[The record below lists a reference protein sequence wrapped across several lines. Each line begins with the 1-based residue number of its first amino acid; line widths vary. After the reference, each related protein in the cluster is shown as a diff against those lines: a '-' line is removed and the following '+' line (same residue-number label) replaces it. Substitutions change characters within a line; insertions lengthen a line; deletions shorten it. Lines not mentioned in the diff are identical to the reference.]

1 MIKVS
6 YDTKKFQFK
15 EILSNLLN
23 TVDLCQINETM
34 KVLKREND
42 QSTVY
47 HKMYYDWARTDEF
60 VNLYQNFIREVVLP
74 IYNKS
79 IVYQSIP
86 TFRVA
91 FQNNIAVG
99 EFHKDKWYRDISW
112 AEKVSEDNFFL
123 PFTDAF
129 DTNTIWVET
138 EEDKGDYFPMECKY
152 GEIIK
157 WNGSNLTHGNKIN
170 TTGKTRISV
179 DFRVIPYDRYE
190 PSNHGSI
197 NMDSKFSIGGYYDL
211 LEI

>member
-6 YDTKKFQFK
+6 YDTKKFQFN
-15 EILSNLLN
+15 EMLSNLLN
-23 TVDLCQINETM
+23 TVDLCEINENM
-34 KVLKREND
+34 EVLKREND

-47 HKMYYDWARTDEF
+47 HKLYYDWARTDEF

-86 TFRVA
+86 TFRIA

-157 WNGSNLTHGNKIN
+157 WDGSNLTHGNKIN

-197 NMDSKFSIGGYYDL
+197 NMDSKFSIGGYYNL